1 MDRHY
6 KIIFEAI
13 LSILILLELLFLI
26 LISIGFVA
34 GITSTSVYTFGIW
47 DVAIGILIIFDLV
60 FFRII
65 KGDQG
70 KENFLRNNWAF
81 IIAGIPLYFISFN
94 LLQLFDINIIIALIG
109 IIRLFALIKVL
120 QTTSQGVRRY
130 PQKTKLDYATV
141 ILFLILILGSY
152 IFYLVEKGVNPT
164 VTSYDSAIWYSIVS
178 MTTTGYG
185 DIVPV
190 TAIGHIIGVI
200 VILTGMS
207 YVSLVTATLAYSFI
221 DLFRKE
227 SRKAIEKVGKNTDGF
242 RTRFDNYEEKLDKIL
257 ERMDEIE
264 KKIDENKK

>member
-13 LSILILLELLFLI
+13 LSILILLELLFLV
-26 LISIGFVA
+26 LITIGFVA
-34 GITSTSVYTFGIW
+34 GIKTNSIYTFGIW
-47 DVAIGILIIFDLV
+47 DVAIGFIIIFDLV

-65 KGDQG
+65 KGDEWN
-70 KENFLRNNWAF
+70 KNFLRNNWAF
-81 IIAGIPLYFISFN
+81 IVAGIPLYFLSFN
-94 LLQLFDINIIIALIG
+94 LLQLFNIELIIGLIG

-120 QTTSQGVRRY
+120 RITSRGVRAY

-141 ILFLILILGSY
+141 ILFLVLIFGSY
-152 IFYLVEKGVNPT
+152 IFYIVEKGVNPT

-227 SRKAIEKVGKNTDGF
+227 SRKAIDKVGKNTEGF
-242 RTRFDNYEEKLDKIL
+242 KTRFDNYEEKLDKIL

>member
-26 LISIGFVA
+26 LVTIGFVA
-34 GITSTSVYTFGIW
+34 GITSNAVYTFGIW
-47 DVAIGILIIFDLV
+47 DVLIGVMILFDLV

-70 KENFLRNNWAF
+70 KRNFLRNNWAY
-81 IIAGIPLYFISFN
+81 IIAGIPIFFISFN
-94 LLQLFDINIIIALIG
+94 LLHLFDFNIIIGLTG
-109 IIRLFALIKVL
+109 IIRLIALLIVL
-120 QTTSQGVRRY
+120 RNTSQQVRRY

-141 ILFLILILGSY
+141 VLFLVLIFGSY
-152 IFYLVEKGVNPT
+152 IFYLAEKGVNPT
-164 VTSYDSAIWYSIVS
+164 VTSYNSAIWYSIVS

-190 TAIGHIIGVI
+190 TLIGHIIGVV
-200 VILTGMS
+200 VILTGIG
-207 YVSLVTATLAYSFI
+207 YLSLVTATLAYSFI

-227 SRKAIEKVGKNTDGF
+227 SRKEIDKLGKNTDEF
-242 RTRFDNYEEKLDKIL
+242 KTKFDNYEEKLDKL
-257 ERMDEIE
+257 LDRMDEIE
-264 KKIDENKK
+264 KKIDKNEK